1 MQRITPLPVFIY
13 ATVSSPYRIKVFV
26 SFCQSR
32 PMSRGLDIRE
42 PPRRSTTSSNPSPP
56 LRNCVVGKRWSQA
69 TRGWPPRSSW
79 FTRSRTLFALREQ
92 GVPGAC
98 TGPWPSAK
106 IRWQHSDLRNEAN
119 PACTPERSHRCSALS
134 LPLHWVN
141 RFGFATCDHLKLV
154 STQPCLA
161 CGRSPSDAHSQ
172 VRTSARARTQ
182 SQ

>member
-13 ATVSSPYRIKVFV
+13 DTVSSPYRIKVFV

-32 PMSRGLDIRE
+32 PLSRGLDIRE

-69 TRGWPPRSSW
+69 TRGWPPAVQLVHAFQNAFCLMGER
-79 FTRSRTLFALREQ
+79 R
-92 GVPGAC
+92 PGAC

-119 PACTPERSHRCSALS
+119 SACTEIPPLLS
-134 LPLHWVN
+134 LPLRWVN
-141 RFGFATCDHLKLV
+141 RFGCATRDHLKLA

-172 VRTSARARTQ
+172 VCTSARARTQ